1 MHLSIER
8 LDAADAVWAGQ
19 PLPPPEPRRTLR
31 GEHAHFL
38 EIAAARRK
46 RAMDR
51 AALNRLEDADYW
63 KQVAPAALERAAR
76 LREHPS
82 FSPLP

>member
-1 MHLSIER
+1 MFLSIER
-8 LDAADAVWAGQ
+8 LDAAQAAWTGQ
-19 PLPPPEPRRTLR
+19 PLPPTEPQRTTR

-38 EIAAARRK
+38 DIAAARRK

-51 AALNRLEDADYW
+51 AALHRFEDADYW
-63 KQVAPAALERAAR
+63 KQVAPAALERATR

>member
-1 MHLSIER
+1 MFLSIDR
-8 LDAADAVWAGQ
+8 LDAAQAAWAGQ
-19 PLPPPEPRRTLR
+19 PLPRPEPPRTAR
-31 GEHAHFL
+31 AEHAHFL
-38 EIAAARRK
+38 EVAAARRR

-51 AALNRLEDADYW
+51 AANERFEDAEYW
-63 KQVAPAALERAAR
+63 KQVAPAALDRAVR